1 MANKETPIPKR
12 KPMDNKEIPIPKRKP
27 MYSSKVYRD
36 FETRYPQVD
45 WDDMTTSEKDAWISM
60 SMERSSP
67 PLELPTGG
75 QEIAKGGLI
84 KKKKKKLRHGGV
96 HTKRPQMMGGGAYKG
111 KKHTYAAGG
120 KVAEMKLG
128 K

>member
-1 MANKETPIPKR
+1 MADK
-12 KPMDNKEIPIPKRKP
+12 KPPIPKRKP
-27 MYSSKVYRD
+27 MYSSKVYRE
-36 FETRYPQVD
+36 FETKYPQVD
-45 WDDMTTSEKDAWISM
+45 WDSMTTQEKNAWIAM
-60 SMERSSP
+60 SLERSPS
-67 PLELPTGG
+67 LILSTDG

-84 KKKKKKLRHGGV
+84 KKKKKMRHGGV

-111 KKHTYAAGG
+111 KSHSYAAGG